1 MQIGPTMTT
10 GAVLA
15 TVLIGPV
22 FQAIGEPSPNV
33 TAAVTFTS
41 SRAEVAQLQAPIG
54 HRQPTQNDLPPS
66 VREEEAPAATPQG
79 STSDGQRG
87 QRKEQRRTPSVQPF
101 DGADGVPRICD
112 PC

>member
-66 VREEEAPAATPQG
+66 VREEEAPSTAATPQG
-79 STSDGQRG
+79 GSGDGQRG
-87 QRKEQRRTPSVQPF
+87 GLKEHRRTPSVQP
-101 DGADGVPRICD
+101 DDGVPRICD

>member
-1 MQIGPTMTT
+1 MQIRPTITT

-15 TVLIGPV
+15 IVLVGPV

-33 TAAVTFTS
+33 TVAGPFKS
-41 SRAEVAQLQAPIG
+41 SRAELAQLQAPVG

-79 STSDGQRG
+79 SSGDGQRG
-87 QRKEQRRTPSVQPF
+87 QRKEQRRTPTF